1 MSSVPA
7 NSLLQ
12 KETLKEEKKIQRR
25 KPSKPSSLNEVSVI
39 SLFSDTIVFAFC
51 PDS

>member
-12 KETLKEEKKIQRR
+12 KETLKEEKKI
-25 KPSKPSSLNEVSVI
+25 KEESLVS
-39 SLFSDTIVFAFC
+39 LLL
-51 PDS
+51 